1 MRPAGARA
9 SNPPTVQTGLW
20 ADLGPKSAEK
30 APKNA
35 PPRRPETLA
44 EENARLRARVAAL
57 EAVAESR
64 GPARRSEAAQLP
76 ACSCAAAPHVA
87 QRLEQHRATILG
99 LETLVERQAR
109 ALDATDADG
118 ASTEEILDRLAR
130 ALRGVAD
137 LGHTA
142 PYHEDAPRGAEAA
155 PASPFQSSLLR
166 TVEALRGRAD
176 ASKRERRDA
185 ALGLD
190 SDAARDRREARRP
203 VPPRALRPP
212 PSPSP
217 RSTPPS
223 TPRTPSPP
231 SQLPGDS
238 RPAWDDEW
246 AGVEAKDATP
256 PPAPAPARRPRPRA
270 EWKGDF

>member
-20 ADLGPKSAEK
+20 ADLGPKSAEQP
-30 APKNA
+30 PKHA

-44 EENARLRARVAAL
+44 EENARLRARVASL
-57 EAVAESR
+57 EAVAERS
-64 GPARRSEAAQLP
+64 GPARRCEAAQLP

-87 QRLEQHRATILG
+87 RRLEQHRATILG

-137 LGHTA
+137 LGNTA
-142 PYHEDAPRGAEAA
+142 PYHEDAPRGAEA

-166 TVEALRGRAD
+166 TVEALRGRAGSPVRVD
-176 ASKRERRDA
+176 ASRGGQKLSATLTRA
-185 ALGLD
+185 QLD
-190 SDAARDRREARRP
+190 TSAPEVEVRGVFDGTGVLA
-203 VPPRALRPP
+203 V
-212 PSPSP
+212 
-217 RSTPPS
+217 RSFS
-223 TPRTPSPP
+223 
-231 SQLPGDS
+231 G
-238 RPAWDDEW
+238 
-246 AGVEAKDATP
+246 ATP
-256 PPAPAPARRPRPRA
+256 DAIEQGVTTFR
-270 EWKGDF
+270 